1 MNDQMVFGQY
11 IHKNSLVHKLDA
23 RTKIIVLILMM
34 VSVFLIPKDN
44 FIILGIALII
54 PLIGVILSK
63 ISIIKYLKS
72 LKQVSFVVLFSFVFQ
87 LISTTGEDL
96 IVKNP
101 MNFTAINI
109 LIVLC
114 FWVLYFILRKYIYLK
129 LLCFT
134 ILLVA
139 SVYFFRFPIYG
150 TVFKTYIYF

>member
-63 ISIIKYLKS
+63 ISII
-72 LKQVSFVVLFSFVFQ
+72 
-87 LISTTGEDL
+87 
-96 IVKNP
+96 N
-101 MNFTAINI
+101 
-109 LIVLC
+109 
-114 FWVLYFILRKYIYLK
+114 K
-129 LLCFT
+129 LLL
-134 ILLVA
+134 I
-139 SVYFFRFPIYG
+139 R
-150 TVFKTYIYF
+150 KETYKNTLINRVNY

>member
-63 ISIIKYLKS
+63 ISIIKYLK
-72 LKQVSFVVLFSFVFQ
+72 KYVLHIFF
-87 LISTTGEDL
+87 LILSESAL
-96 IVKNP
+96 
-101 MNFTAINI
+101 
-109 LIVLC
+109 
-114 FWVLYFILRKYIYLK
+114 
-129 LLCFT
+129 
-134 ILLVA
+134 
-139 SVYFFRFPIYG
+139 
-150 TVFKTYIYF
+150 

>member
-87 LISTTGEDL
+87 LISTTGENL

-114 FWVLYFILRKYIYLK
+114 VWVLLFYLK
-129 LLCFT
+129 K
-134 ILLVA
+134 
-139 SVYFFRFPIYG
+139 IYISKA
-150 TVFKTYIYF
+150 FMFYNLISS